1 MRNTRGGPLRLI
13 STLRGEGA
21 LLGAAA
27 PIAVHYQVDLFTR
40 GAMIIATGEV
50 EGRLSALRGKLGAFR
65 LRLDDGCLIE
75 VRLTETGPD
84 FAAFEADEASAR
96 LCHDRGPQR
105 DAAASAGVA
114 ASEGL

>member
-1 MRNTRGGPLRLI
+1 MRNSRGGPLRLI

-21 LLGAAA
+21 LLGAAS

-40 GAMIIATGEV
+40 GAITIATGEV

-65 LRLDDGCLIE
+65 LRLDDGCLLD
-75 VRLTETGPD
+75 VRITDASPE
-84 FAAFEADEASAR
+84 FASFEADEASAK
-96 LCHDRGPQR
+96 LCHDRNGHR
-105 DAAASAGVA
+105 DAPAAAVT